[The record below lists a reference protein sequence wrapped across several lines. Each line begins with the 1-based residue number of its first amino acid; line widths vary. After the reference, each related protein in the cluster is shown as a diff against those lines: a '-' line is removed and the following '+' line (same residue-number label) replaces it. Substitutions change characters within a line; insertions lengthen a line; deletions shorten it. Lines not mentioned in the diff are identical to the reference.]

1 MSSDLVEYTLV
12 KPKELRRR
20 FTEFVY
26 RNHVLALNDK
36 TMSLPQSEGFFASDS
51 QKMSINNQSISNNNP

>member
-51 QKMSINNQSISNNNP
+51 